1 MIIIEND
8 PSRIFKIAGTAAPDA
23 STRTQE
29 DAAALRV
36 EALFN
41 DLDVCRRV
49 GTLISEAARR
59 QQQVGSH

>member
-1 MIIIEND
+1 MIIIENN

-23 STRTQE
+23 STWTQE

-36 EALFN
+36 EELFN
-41 DLDVCRRV
+41 DPEVCRRV
-49 GTLISEAARR
+49 GMVISEAARR